1 MEGNTR
7 RLCTVKISEVLYD
20 SITDLLEAYRARRS
34 VLPFEHGVAHGPA
47 MMKILVLRVQ
57 CNALS
62 QQIDQEYS

>member
-7 RLCTVKISEVLYD
+7 RPCMEKISELLYD
-20 SITDLLEAYRARRS
+20 SITGLLEAYRAHRS
-34 VLPFEHGVAHGPA
+34 VVPFEHGAGHGPA

-62 QQIDQEYS
+62 